1 MRLVARELQSGAIY
15 KKIKLKKEINKIMLN
30 NEQMSKIKK
39 DVCVI
44 ALKYLEPYWE
54 LTQSDIINSG
64 LSVIY
69 VDREGVG
76 SMSKAFNTCI
86 PQLIEKY
93 GDKLP
98 KYLFFVTNIGFNVNT
113 VNRLVESMDKSGF
126 GAIHPSHE
134 SDHASHIN
142 NGTTEI
148 VETKYIE
155 WTAPIVKT
163 ELFLKKKLDEN
174 HRYWYFDLI
183 WSYEV
188 KEMGY
193 KIGVDHGTS
202 VNHTY
207 LLKED
212 KKHIITKLRSEL
224 RWHWNPIEEK
234 MLISKYGLNW
244 KKLLWQ

>member
-1 MRLVARELQSGAIY
+1 MRLVAKELQSGSGY

-212 KKHIITKLRSEL
+212 KK
-224 RWHWNPIEEK
+224 
-234 MLISKYGLNW
+234 
-244 KKLLWQ
+244 